1 VIALVRIVRRDKVSD
16 ALSAAPANLLVLCSG
31 NQCRSPMA
39 EALLIARLGGL
50 RIPVEVRSAGLI
62 HERLLQ
68 EGEPPPPGAI
78 SALASFGLDISGH
91 RSRRVTVTDLSWA
104 GLVLGMAREHLRHA
118 VVTVPD
124 TWPRAFTLK
133 ELVRRGEEIG
143 PAKPAEPLADWLDRV
158 HEGRERAALLGDS
171 PVDDMADPMGGPPRA
186 YADTAALLDE
196 LTGQLAGLCW
206 GLSAD
211 RLPGER

>member
-1 VIALVRIVRRDKVSD
+1 VSD
-16 ALSAAPANLLVLCSG
+16 ALSAAPANVLVLCSA

-39 EALLIARLGGL
+39 EALLVHRLDTL
-50 RIPVEVRSAGLI
+50 RLPITVRSAGLL

-68 EGEPPPPGAI
+68 EGESPPPEAI
-78 SALASFGLDISGH
+78 SVLAPYGLDISGY
-91 RSRRVTVTDLSWA
+91 RSHRVTVADLTWA
-104 GLVLGMAREHLRHA
+104 DLVLGMAREHVRHA
-118 VVTVPD
+118 VVTAPD

-143 PAKPAEPLADWLDRV
+143 AAKPGEPLADWLDRV
-158 HEGRERAALLGDS
+158 HEGRDRTALLGDS
-171 PVDDMADPMGGPPRA
+171 PVDDVADPIGGPPRA
-186 YADTAALLDE
+186 YADTAVLLDE
-196 LTGQLAGLCW
+196 LTGRLAGLCW

>member
-1 VIALVRIVRRDKVSD
+1 MSD
-16 ALSAAPANLLVLCSG
+16 APPVVSASILVLCSA

-39 EALLIARLGGL
+39 AALLIRRSRVL
-50 RIPVEVRSAGLI
+50 RIPVAVRSAGL
-62 HERLLQ
+62 LQ
-68 EGEPPPPGAI
+68 EGVPSPPGAI
-78 SALASFGLDISGH
+78 SALASYGLEISGH
-91 RSRRVTVTDLSWA
+91 RSHLVTVANLDGGDLI
-104 GLVLGMAREHLRHA
+104 LGMAREHVRHA
-118 VVTVPD
+118 VVTAPD

-143 PAKPAEPLADWLDRV
+143 ARKPGERLADWLARV

-171 PVDDMADPMGGPPRA
+171 EADDVADPMGGPPQA

-196 LTGQLAGLCW
+196 LMGRLVGLCW

-211 RLPGER
+211 RLPGEW